1 MGVSPDINNDSLVP
15 DIEFFQTFPHETTLV
30 NGMTSSTGSV
40 SGFHSH
46 EWTVGSPVDKMATR
60 GHTRGSSGDGQLI
73 SIGEPGIMKRAQ
85 SSSSLS
91 DHSRYSIHFCINSW
105 KEENLILFNIT

>member
-1 MGVSPDINNDSLVP
+1 MNDFLFP
-15 DIEFFQTFPHETTLV
+15 EIEFFQTFPRESPLM

-40 SGFHSH
+40 GGFHSH
-46 EWTVGSPVDKMATR
+46 EWTAAGSPVDKMGTPR

-73 SIGEPGIMKRAQ
+73 SFGEPGNMKRTQ

-91 DHSRYSIHFCINSW
+91 DHSRYSIS
-105 KEENLILFNIT
+105 LFLY

>member
-1 MGVSPDINNDSLVP
+1 MNDSLFP
-15 DIEFFQTFPHETTLV
+15 EIEFFQTFPHESPLM

-40 SGFHSH
+40 GGFHSH
-46 EWTVGSPVDKMATR
+46 EWTAASPVDKMATR

-73 SIGEPGIMKRAQ
+73 SIGEPGNMKRTQ

-91 DHSRYSIHFCINSW
+91 DHSRYSIS
-105 KEENLILFNIT
+105 LFLY

>member
-1 MGVSPDINNDSLVP
+1 MGGGGRVEYDLNINNDFLFP
-15 DIEFFQTFPHETTLV
+15 EIEFFQTFPPETLV

-46 EWTVGSPVDKMATR
+46 EWTVGSPVEKMATR
-60 GHTRGSSGDGQLI
+60 HTRGSSGDGQLI
-73 SIGEPGIMKRAQ
+73 ITGEPGIMKRTQ

-91 DHSRYSIHFCINSW
+91 DHSRYSVS
-105 KEENLILFNIT
+105 LFLY

>member
-1 MGVSPDINNDSLVP
+1 MNDSLFP
-15 DIEFFQTFPHETTLV
+15 EIEFCLTFPRESSLM

-40 SGFHSH
+40 GGSHSH
-46 EWTVGSPVDKMATR
+46 EWTAGSPVDKMVTR

-73 SIGEPGIMKRAQ
+73 STCEPGIMKRTQ

-91 DHSRYSIHFCINSW
+91 DHSRYSMC
-105 KEENLILFNIT
+105 LFLY

>member
-1 MGVSPDINNDSLVP
+1 MNDSFFP
-15 DIEFFQTFPHETTLV
+15 EIEFFQTFARESPLM

-40 SGFHSH
+40 GGFLSH
-46 EWTVGSPVDKMATR
+46 EWTAGSPVVLATR

-73 SIGEPGIMKRAQ
+73 SIGEPGTMKRTQ

-91 DHSRYSIHFCINSW
+91 DHSRYSIS
-105 KEENLILFNIT
+105 LFLY

>member
-1 MGVSPDINNDSLVP
+1 MYGLLFP
-15 DIEFFQTFPHETTLV
+15 DIEFFQTFPRETLL

-40 SGFHSH
+40 SGLQPH
-46 EWTVGSPVDKMATR
+46 EWTGSSPTEKMANR

-73 SIGEPGIMKRAQ
+73 SLGEPGIMKRTQ

-91 DHSRYSIHFCINSW
+91 DHSRCSII
-105 KEENLILFNIT
+105 K